1 MPPPP
6 PPTMSRFTASFRF
19 IRKEQN
25 PIFKRCI
32 LHPPI
37 ESVITINQLSSL
49 SYLITSLSGYQK
61 HSVIRH
67 KIPQVVTRV
76 WDSHLVIT
84 IVKSLTYYLLNI
96 HPNLER
102 LKEQNG

>member
-1 MPPPP
+1 
-6 PPTMSRFTASFRF
+6 
-19 IRKEQN
+19 
-25 PIFKRCI
+25 
-32 LHPPI
+32 
-37 ESVITINQLSSL
+37 
-49 SYLITSLSGYQK
+49 LSGYQK